1 MSREREGAILSLI
14 FIFIE
19 KFLGF
24 MLLILGVVLAH
35 QSGIHVDSL
44 GAFGLIFAATGVIM
58 ALLGFLM
65 LIAKTE

>member
-14 FIFIE
+14 FVE

-35 QSGIHVDSL
+35 QSVIYVDSL
-44 GAFGLIFAATGVIM
+44 GTFGLIFVATGVIM
-58 ALLGFLM
+58 VLLGLLM